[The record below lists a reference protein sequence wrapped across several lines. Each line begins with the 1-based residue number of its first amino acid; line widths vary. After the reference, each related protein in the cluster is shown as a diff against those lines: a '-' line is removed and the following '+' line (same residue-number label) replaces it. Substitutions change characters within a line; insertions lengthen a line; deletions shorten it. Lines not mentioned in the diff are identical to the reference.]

1 MIDGEAT
8 SKRMPSES
16 PAVARRRLRLA
27 LRRVREAQRVTQSQ
41 IAEALEWSL
50 SKVNRIESGD
60 VTISNTDLRALL
72 EFLGVTDA
80 AVIEHLTDQARA
92 SRQRGWW
99 DQPQYREHL
108 TPSTLQLLQ
117 FESEATAIR
126 TFQPTLFPGLLQ
138 TREYAAAILDVFADA
153 PGGAAPDVRLAARM
167 RRRAQ
172 LLERPD
178 PPTYY
183 VVVEESVVQRHVGGR
198 PVMVGQLRSIID
210 TSHSSAAIIRVL
222 PLARGAPSMLGAFT
236 IFDLGDEENA
246 VLYREYVVG
255 DEIVESPEDI
265 RRYRQMFEQIW
276 DNSLSDEESVRLID
290 ENLRT
295 LVNHDQDGQS

>member
-8 SKRMPSES
+8 AKRMPSES

-41 IAEALEWSL
+41 VAEALEWSL

-72 EFLGVTDA
+72 EYLGVTDP
-80 AVIEHLTDQARA
+80 AVIERLTDQARA

-108 TPSTLQLLQ
+108 SPATLQLPQ
-117 FESEATAIR
+117 FESEATTIR

-138 TREYAAAILDVFADA
+138 TQDYAAAVLDIFGDA
-153 PGGAAPDVRLAARM
+153 LGGAAPDVRLAARM

-178 PPTYY
+178 PAAYC

-198 PVMVGQLRSIID
+198 RVMADQLRSIIE
-210 TSHSSAAIIRVL
+210 TSHASAAIIRVL
-222 PLARGAPSMLGAFT
+222 PLARSAPSMLGAFT

-255 DEIVESPEDI
+255 DEIVESPDDI

-276 DNSLSDEESVRLID
+276 DNCLSDEESVRLID
-290 ENLRT
+290 EHLKT
-295 LVNHDQDGQS
+295 LVNHDQDDQS